1 MRIHYKSRFSIHSY
15 NEIRGGMIMK
25 KNIWTI
31 VIIIML
37 FIVVFFFGNRHY
49 FSTTNPQIVHDGGVT
64 VDAAQLQKN
73 KTVKLEGTWSFYPDV
88 LIPPGES
95 FDSYKHERISVEVPS
110 NWHGFVQPNEE
121 GLAVGTYQLKVK
133 VPVEGQYGLY
143 IRTIRQANRVFIN
156 DVEVGAKGNP
166 STALSDNKTE
176 NDDKYTVF
184 AQSDHQ
190 TLDIVIHVSN
200 YNSPQ
205 AGIIYPIEFG
215 TKEAIQ
221 HQYRLKVLAD
231 VIISIGYVVFGII
244 YIISYGQN
252 RQRKEELFFGLFT
265 ILVGFYMSFIN
276 QKVFFLI
283 MPIAPT
289 LNQVRL
295 QLGVLPLALICLTL
309 FIYYMYPQLVK
320 KSTIYLIIVFLGIVF
335 IQYGIYNPFAQNHRA
350 VSEQAITNKKIAYIV
365 VTVPVVLYNMWI
377 LIRVMMQRIEG
388 VRYVLIV
395 FASLCCY
402 ATLLIL
408 NFITGIPMDYSQIIL
423 FLLVLFGF
431 ASLLNFRSNVA
442 FKKVQALSEELLAH
456 NQMKDEFLLKT
467 SHELRTP
474 LNGILNL
481 SKSLMEGVQGPLKR
495 TQQEQVILI
504 HNVTQSLGHLVED
517 LLLSSNHMAG
527 EVRVSPRIVP
537 INVIDEVIVEIHSL
551 LKKDLDVRL
560 INKVDSTLPALYT
573 DELRFKQVLYIL
585 LHNAIKHTEVGQ
597 ITVVAHVHDEQM
609 IIEVNDT
616 GTGISPHE
624 VELIFNAFYQV
635 KVDHKREGLGL
646 GLSIAKNIVEKLNG
660 EIHVMSVLGKG
671 TTFTVTMP
679 LAKEE
684 DVSIEKQL
692 PLFVNTKVLHLD
704 LPLFHKGNGKTIL
717 VVDDD
722 HINIKV
728 LTDVLIRKGYT
739 VIAIDN
745 GFDVME
751 YVKTHQV
758 DCMLIDLMMNGM
770 SGYELCKQVRKRYD
784 MVELPIIILTA
795 VVKHSDLV
803 LTLQVGAN
811 DYMQKPVAMD
821 ELLIRIE
828 SLLAVRQSSLDAI
841 EDEMNYLY
849 AQVTPHF
856 VYNTLNTII
865 GLSYTDIENTR
876 EALYCLATYFRAKLN
891 VHYRNNV
898 VPLDEEIEL
907 VKAYL
912 YIEKMRFGD
921 RLTVKYDIDDSLQL
935 LIPALAIQPLV
946 ENAVFHGISKKKE
959 GGLIEVSVQREGQF
973 IRIKIYDNGVGIPEA
988 KLQQLMSGKNSRIG
1002 FANPLKKFK
1011 LMKNVSLRVY
1021 SEEGK
1026 GTTIIILLPEGD
1038 VE

>member
-1 MRIHYKSRFSIHSY
+1 
-15 NEIRGGMIMK
+15 MK

-31 VIIIML
+31 ITIIML
-37 FIVVFFFGNRHY
+37 FFVVFFFGNRHY
-49 FSTTNPQIVHDGGVT
+49 FSTTNPQIVHNGVAT
-64 VDAAQLQKN
+64 IDEEQLQKN
-73 KTVKLEGTWSFYPDV
+73 KTVKLEGSWSFYPNV
-88 LIPPGES
+88 LIPSGES
-95 FDSYKHERISVEVPS
+95 FDTNKHKRISVDVPS
-110 NWHGFVQPNEE
+110 DWHDFVQPNEE
-121 GLAVGTYQLKVK
+121 GLAVGTYHLKVK

-166 STALSDNKTE
+166 SSALSDFKAE

-184 AQSDHQ
+184 AQSDN
-190 TLDIVIHVSN
+190 TILDIVIHVSN
-200 YNSPQ
+200 YNYPQ

-215 TKEAIQ
+215 TMEAIQ
-221 HQYRLKVLAD
+221 HQYWIKVLAD
-231 VIISIGYVVFGII
+231 VIVSIGYIVFGII

-252 RQRKEELFFGLFT
+252 RQRKEELYFGLFT

-276 QKVFFLI
+276 QKVFFLSI
-283 MPIAPT
+283 PIILT

-295 QLGVLPLALICLTL
+295 QLGVIPLALICLTL
-309 FIYYMYPQLVK
+309 FIYYMYPQLAK
-320 KSTIYLIIVFLGIVF
+320 KSAIYSIVILLGIVF
-335 IQYGIYNPFAQNHRA
+335 IIYGVYNPFTQNHS
-350 VSEQAITNKKIAYIV
+350 VGSEQAITIRKIAYV
-365 VTVPVVLYNMWI
+365 TVTVPVVLYNVWI

-388 VRYVLIV
+388 ARYVLIV

-402 ATLLIL
+402 ATLLII

-442 FKKVQALSEELLAH
+442 FMKVQALSEELLAH

-481 SKSLMEGVQGPLKR
+481 SKSLMEGAQGPLKR

-504 HNVTQSLGHLVED
+504 HNITQRLGHLVED
-517 LLLSSNHMAG
+517 LLLSSNNMNG
-527 EVRVSPRIVP
+527 EVRVSPRAVP
-537 INVIDEVIVEIHSL
+537 INIIDEVIIEIHSMMR
-551 LKKDLDVRL
+551 KDVNVQL
-560 INKVDSTLPALYT
+560 INKVDPTLPAIFT

-585 LHNAIKHTEVGQ
+585 LHNAIQHTEVGQ
-597 ITVVAHVHDEQM
+597 ITVEAHVNDGQM

-624 VELIFNAFYQV
+624 LELIFKAFYQV
-635 KVDHKREGLGL
+635 KVDHQRDGLGL
-646 GLSIAKNIVEKLNG
+646 GLSIAKNIVEKLKG
-660 EIHVMSVLGKG
+660 EIHVTSVLGKG

-684 DVSIEKQL
+684 DVSREKQL
-692 PLFVNTKVLHLD
+692 TFVVNEKVLHLD
-704 LPLFHKGNGKTIL
+704 LPLVHKGDGKTIL

-739 VIAIDN
+739 VIGVDN
-745 GFDVME
+745 GFDALE
-751 YVKTHQV
+751 YVKTHQI

-784 MVELPIIILTA
+784 MVELPIIVLTA

-811 DYMQKPVAMD
+811 DYMQKPVVMD

-828 SLLAVRQSSLDAI
+828 SLLAVHQSSLDAI

-865 GLSYTDIENTR
+865 GLSYTDMENTR

-891 VHYRNNV
+891 VHYRNSL

-935 LIPALAIQPLV
+935 LIPALSIQPLV
-946 ENAVFHGISKKKE
+946 ENAVFHGISKKVE
-959 GGLIEVSVQREGQF
+959 GGTIEVSIQREGQF
-973 IRIKIYDNGVGIPEA
+973 IRIKIYDNGVGIPEE
-988 KLQQLMSGKNSRIG
+988 KLQQLMSEKNSRIG
-1002 FANPLKKFK
+1002 FTNPLKKFK